1 MLQHMVDVSTFTN
14 AAYSF
19 LNYSRKE
26 VVMLT
31 SVIAPPP
38 PDYFII
44 LTHSSPILAFL
55 ARVSQLLSAWFRRKP
70 CTLAVCACRTQDNYK
85 PHHIKYQQ

>member
-1 MLQHMVDVSTFTN
+1 MVDVSTFTN

-38 PDYFII
+38 RLFYYFNKFA
-44 LTHSSPILAFL
+44 THTFL
-55 ARVSQLLSAWFRRKP
+55 SGKGEPTS
-70 CTLAVCACRTQDNYK
+70 
-85 PHHIKYQQ
+85 